1 VTLPPETIVQRPR
14 WSGRLRTAR
23 AVVGT
28 VGIALVLPLL
38 LLAGLMLMPLG
49 DVLSGRHRL
58 GYEIGRRIVWVLW
71 FVGGIRMHEVGRHR
85 VEPFRTRVY
94 MPNHQSLT
102 DMVQVLYLLPKANG
116 TLIKKEAFRVPILG
130 GAFRAAGFTPVDRSN
145 PKAARASLEAAVQ
158 AMKSGRSFVIAPE
171 GTRSRTGQ
179 LGPFKPGRE
188 PEAARFEGAE
198 RPAAAPAPMAY
209 RAAGRLGPCAL
220 GDGDTAAAAA
230 VEVVS
235 SQPLGTSGLVVGAVH
250 AAHCAQ
256 LVAGSAGAGVVVA
269 VVAVPPEPPV
279 EVVARQVAVAGEH
292 LVHLGLAKSGR
303 QGSFS

>member
-58 GYEIGRRIVWVLW
+58 GYEIGRRIVAVLW
-71 FVGGIRMHEVGRHR
+71 FVGGIRMFEVDRHR

-179 LGPFKPGRE
+179 LGPFKSGGFRL
-188 PEAARFEGAE
+188 AARAGVPVVPITVTGARDILPKGGKLIYPGTIQVRYHEPLETTVIDPQDREAIGALME
-198 RPAAAPAPMAY
+198 RVRGAIQS
-209 RAAGRLGPCAL
+209 GLDETG
-220 GDGDTAAAAA
+220 AA
-230 VEVVS
+230 VPS
-235 SQPLGTSGLVVGAVH
+235 
-250 AAHCAQ
+250 
-256 LVAGSAGAGVVVA
+256 
-269 VVAVPPEPPV
+269 
-279 EVVARQVAVAGEH
+279 
-292 LVHLGLAKSGR
+292 
-303 QGSFS
+303 